1 MTGIRPRGLRSR
13 ESLKA
18 SASRPQS
25 FHFGAR
31 GEERPP
37 RLVLRFAVVTAVCL
51 GIAAAAILVAI
62 RHVNLRQAERSAA
75 EQTRLL
81 AEAVLSEGLRGSDLK
96 APVGDTRRAQLDA
109 LLDRRVL
116 RPSASILRLRLV
128 RADGLVT
135 YSTDPAEIG
144 KPSGEAPRVAATVDA
159 QAVTSEVST
168 VRLGG
173 EQTEVLRS
181 FFPVAG
187 AGGAG
192 AAVVLQD
199 HEPIEALAREA
210 FIPVA
215 GVLEVV
221 LILLYALLVPILA
234 RVSRR
239 LVRQLERIRHQ
250 AYHDDLT
257 GLPNRSQ
264 LRERLDA
271 ALAVDESG
279 PVAVLM
285 LDLDRFKNVNDTF
298 GHRGGDEL
306 LRRLADRMTG
316 EVEQDLLVARLGG
329 DELAVLA
336 PGRSAAEAV
345 ALAREVRSIVG
356 APFTLDGVPVAVDA
370 SVGVALSPEDGLDAD
385 TLLRRADVAMFAAKG
400 RRLGVARYDEG
411 FDTSDRD
418 RLALMS
424 QLRRAIERGEIV
436 LHYQPK
442 IDLQTGVVCGV
453 EALARWQHP
462 ERGLVPPG
470 AFVPYAEQSGL
481 TRDLTRRVLE
491 LAAEQAA
498 AWRQAG
504 DPLPVA
510 VNVTM
515 FDLLDEGFADEL
527 ESLLERWSLFPADL
541 ELELTE
547 SAVMSEPERVL
558 EVLERVSA
566 LGVGLAV
573 DDFGTGY
580 SSLGHL
586 GRLPVDTI
594 KIDRSFVVAMGQDE
608 GNRAIVAATIDL
620 GHALGLRVVAEGI
633 ETAESAAELRELGC
647 DVGQGYG
654 LGKPAPADE
663 LAIGP
668 ALGAAAA

>member
-1 MTGIRPRGLRSR
+1 MIPARRREPGRGPQRP
-13 ESLKA
+13 A
-18 SASRPQS
+18 A
-25 FHFGAR
+25 
-31 GEERPP
+31 EERAP

-51 GIAAAAILVAI
+51 GVAAAAILVTI
-62 RHVNLRQAERSAA
+62 RHVNLEQAERSAA
-75 EQTRLL
+75 EQSRLL
-81 AEAVLSEGLRGSDLK
+81 AEAVLSDGLRSSDLA
-96 APVGDTRRAQLDA
+96 APVGAARRAQLDE
-109 LLDRRVL
+109 LVRRRVL
-116 RPSASILRLRLV
+116 RPGTSILRLRLV

-135 YSTDPAEIG
+135 YSTERTEIG
-144 KPSGEAPRVAATVDA
+144 KPSGDAARVSDTVRA
-159 QAVTSEVST
+159 QEVRSGAST
-168 VRLGG
+168 VTLGG
-173 EQTEVLRS
+173 ERVEVLRS

-210 FIPVA
+210 FLPVA
-215 GVLEVV
+215 GILEVV

-257 GLPNRSQ
+257 DLPNRRL
-264 LRERLDA
+264 LRERLVT
-271 ALAVDESG
+271 ALAEADGG
-279 PVAVLM
+279 PVAVLT
-285 LDLDRFKNVNDTF
+285 LDLDRFKSVNDTF
-298 GHRGGDEL
+298 GHPGGDEL
-306 LRRLADRMTG
+306 LRRLCERLVA
-316 EVEQDLLVARLGG
+316 EVDGDLLVARLGG

-336 PGRSAAEAV
+336 PGRTARDAIE
-345 ALAREVRSIVG
+345 LGREVRSITG

-370 SVGVALSPEDGLDAD
+370 SVGVAVSPEDGLDAD

-424 QLRRAIERGEIV
+424 QLRGAIERGEIV
-436 LHYQPK
+436 LHFQPK
-442 IDLQTGVVCGV
+442 IELSSGAVCGV
-453 EALARWQHP
+453 EALVRWQHP
-462 ERGLVPPG
+462 ERGLVPPA

-481 TRDLTRRVLE
+481 NRDLTRRVLR
-491 LAAEQAA
+491 LAVEQAA
-498 AWRQAG
+498 AWRRTGAG
-504 DPLPVA
+504 VPVA

-515 FDLLDEGFADEL
+515 FDLLDPGFAEEL
-527 ESLLERWSLFPADL
+527 ETVLRQVGLPAGDL
-541 ELELTE
+541 QLELTE

-558 EVLERVSA
+558 GVLEQVSA

-594 KIDRSFVVAMGQDE
+594 KIDRSFVMGMDADE
-608 GNRAIVAATIDL
+608 ANRAIVAATIDL

-633 ETAESAAELRELGC
+633 ETSECAAELRALGC

-654 LGKPAPADE
+654 LGRPVPAGE
-663 LAIGP
+663 LAFDRPID
-668 ALGAAAA
+668 AAAA